1 LQKNH
6 VILSPRQLSGNCLF
20 RASNTAA
27 KTGDEN
33 TGFKGI
39 PEYGPDGMGVSAVHG
54 ESVLIAGMI
63 FDASIANGD
72 NIVYSKIGSEPEDI
86 RGIADTLRN
95 NGYTT
100 RFISV
105 ELPTEKALERN
116 VNRFNE
122 KRRLIDPE

>member
-1 LQKNH
+1 
-6 VILSPRQLSGNCLF
+6 
-20 RASNTAA
+20 
-27 KTGDEN
+27 
-33 TGFKGI
+33 
-39 PEYGPDGMGVSAVHG
+39 MGVSAVHG